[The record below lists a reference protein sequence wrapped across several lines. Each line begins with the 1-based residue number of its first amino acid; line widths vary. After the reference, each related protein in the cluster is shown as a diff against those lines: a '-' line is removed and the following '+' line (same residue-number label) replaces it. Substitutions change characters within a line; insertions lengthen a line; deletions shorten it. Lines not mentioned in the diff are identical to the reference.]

1 MSNGDNYTST
11 CVAPGLPRRVFHT
24 FDRSGETTSAT
35 VSWDAPIS
43 NGGAPIIRYEVY
55 MYWNADWSGDSPIP
69 DPALPRDEWSSA
81 PFYCIVG
88 DNEYSPSYE
97 TPAPR
102 SCTITDIPN
111 GFNGYFIVSGA
122 NWSGQGEFSDPSS
135 EFSVPGAPT
144 DVSAVAGSA
153 SAQVSWT
160 APTNSGGSSITRY
173 VVTSSSGPTG
183 VKTCSTTSTT
193 CNVTGLSNGTNYTFT
208 VIARNAT
215 GDSLA
220 SNPSFAVMPARTPT
234 APLRVVAGTAISAMA
249 SVSWAVPNFVGD
261 GTITYTVSSSSGPT
275 GVRTCTTTA
284 TTCNVSGLS
293 NGTSYTFTVRAAN
306 TVGTG
311 VASAASNAFVPGLP
325 DAPAPPFASLSDL
338 SDSWQAGVKIEWSA
352 PSSEGGSAISEYSVQ
367 AFVNGVAVSGAVCTT
382 AATSC
387 SMYGLNGGTTYT
399 FTVTARNSFGWG
411 ATSGASQPRMFIDFP
426 GFPGNVVGTPG
437 PNSVRVTWTA
447 PAVTGGG
454 PIIGYRVIGWTYSVE
469 TGTVYTPGCS
479 AGLGVLTCTVRGLPN
494 GVPYNFFVYALNNN
508 PQITSF
514 DRKFGASPGFV
525 PTPIGLPSALAAL
538 SVTQWSDVV
547 QLEWSEPDT
556 REAVFS
562 YRVTYTVG
570 ANGWPVSFETFSS
583 NPYSSLSGVLTA
595 GVTYRI
601 TVAAKNAA
609 GFGAPSAPATFR
621 PVAIAPAPTGLIGTF
636 GDRSVSVSW
645 TAPTNISSYF
655 SADSYYLVTA
665 SADGA
670 SCRSERLTTCL
681 VEGLRNGISY
691 TFTVRF
697 VNNAG
702 DGADSANSAAV
713 LPGALPTAPL
723 GVDVI
728 AGNASIRVSWTP
740 PADLGGRSITTYI
753 ATTSVGSTGAKS
765 CRTTGATLCTIVG
778 LVAEETYTVT
788 VVARTV
794 LGSSSGTTS
803 AEVIPLGSSRA
814 PVDVVGVFGPGEV
827 SVSWSAPAP
836 IVGISVTGYTVAS
849 TPGGFTCSTTSAL
862 TCVVSGLTNGV
873 AYTFVVTATASD
885 GRQTP
890 SFASAPVVPARAPD
904 APTAVG
910 GTVSGS
916 SVLVEWTE
924 PTDNGGSAVTS
935 YTVTASPGTRSCTT
949 AALSC
954 YVTGLTLG
962 TTYTFTVIATN
973 RAGQSAASS
982 PSSGVVPM
990 SAPNAPTAVRGV
1002 SGNTSVTVSWAPAF
1016 SNGSP
1021 VTSYTVESSPASA
1034 GCVGGA
1040 NATTCVVSGLAN
1052 GVSYTFTVRATN
1064 AVGDS
1069 RPGGGAGAVVPASA
1083 PDAPTSVIG
1092 SITGAGSISVSW
1104 TAPVDNGGA
1113 TITRY
1118 SVVASPGGRGCTTT
1132 GALTCVVSGLTS
1144 GTTYT
1149 FTVSAS
1155 NRAGTGAGSAHSE
1168 PVTAVSVSGPPL
1180 RVTAVFARSSATV
1193 SWSPPANN
1201 GGSAITLY
1209 TATSNVGDL
1218 SCTSESTSCVVSGLV
1233 PGTTYSFTVFATTA
1247 SGVGTASAAS
1257 NSGVVYAQAGA
1268 PLAVSA
1274 AAGSS
1279 TATVSWSR
1287 PADSVLITAYT
1298 VTASPGGRTCVISVR
1313 SDAVGGTCTVT
1324 GLTAGTEYTFTV
1336 AATDQGGSGVVS
1348 SESST
1353 VVPYTF
1359 ASAVTGATST
1369 AGYELATI
1377 SWSELAGGSASGWS
1391 QVISYK
1397 VTSTVGGFTCS
1408 TSSTSCDITGLVAGS
1423 TYSFSVR
1430 AITAAGQGAESEATG
1445 SITPYTVP
1453 GSPTA
1458 VTIEVQGNIAFVSWV
1473 APAVDG
1479 GRSIL
1484 SYTVTASSGGS
1495 CTTASAAELTC
1506 EIGSIDPGY
1515 TDFTVVATNIAGDSI
1530 GAVASEAG
1538 TIPESLDLG
1547 GKTFDITTATVRPG
1561 GLLVGAGTLVIG
1573 STTIVLAFQFNVV
1586 SHAFSA
1592 TGSVAIG
1599 PNTTIS
1605 GSFTYDESDGW
1616 AASFSLVPTECQS
1629 LGAGLSICSLAVA
1642 MSSTPVD
1649 GGVELQLE
1657 VSGEFLI
1664 VGSNRIVATF
1674 SYMDPLNWSLGLA
1687 GTVGLGF
1694 GPVDLAGSLSYDD
1707 GVLSGALCAAS
1718 VTCAVGDPGSIALR
1732 MGTLVMSGVTFN
1744 GLTLVWTPTAAS
1756 KFAGSASISFSD
1768 GSSVSVTGAYTDA
1781 LRWQF
1786 SASSVTFRIVSGIS
1800 ITASNLTIG
1809 RDGGG
1814 LQASGAG
1821 TLSVAGTSVAVAFTY
1836 VRETKWKINVE
1847 LSARLSIFG
1856 SSAVVSGSIEK
1867 SDTSLIQA
1875 ISATFAPIR
1884 ASGLTISNLSVSW
1897 SSTTG
1902 LIGTGAIDLGS
1913 GVVLS
1918 VGVAYTDSSNW
1929 SFTAR
1934 TSPGSLVIAP
1944 GFVLAGASLSGAIT
1958 NIAGVIDW
1966 GISANVSSI
1975 SLISNVLTLK
1985 NVTISVSSTC
1995 PQVSGADFC
2004 PTGANSTYLSLTG
2017 SVEVSL
2023 GNGLGTQTINVAG
2036 VYGTQSKGFRLQASM
2051 SKITI
2056 VPGFLEID
2064 SPTLSVSYSNGAAT
2078 ASTGAVGLGV
2088 GAGAKGGYS
2097 FAASGTANIL
2107 GASLPVTFTYTPTG
2121 YAVVGTFPSA
2131 GLNLGTAQLTSLA
2144 YTNVE
2149 SSATI
2154 DGLSVRLPANTLSFG
2169 GTQGLPSWVATLIER
2184 SLGDAK
2190 IFVTYSAPTEYMIRA
2205 SFPTNVPVRTGSSS
2219 YQFTFGNF
2227 TIMTGMSSGQPVQ
2240 SLSQSGTFT
2249 ISASGSSPKVINV
2262 AMGVTYLASSQTV
2275 NGYITAAGVNGGSL
2289 WDNAFGLPGFSLKT
2303 ITIQVGIQI
2312 AAVPFPLPTL
2322 GLQATVTLP
2331 GNLLK
2336 TFGMRPTD
2344 PVPVSVLMQL
2354 SEANPCMDI
2363 AIGTPDGPDI
2373 VNLAGVVKA
2382 KYLHLVIAPTG
2393 CVVGSYI
2400 VPAGFG
2406 VQIEASLL
2414 NVDLDV
2420 SAVITTSPNFAFTA
2434 TVTVGEFRTS
2444 AVTFDGATI
2453 TIGSTYLGSY
2463 VQFAGSLAVLGT
2475 PISLS
2480 GYFGW
2485 TSSTQTSL
2493 IWLRGSI
2500 GDISAGPFSLTNLQ
2514 FFGSLSTSPTSQSFS
2529 IQATGKI
2536 TILGSVLDV
2545 RSVDFTYTDGRI
2557 TALHIEIYASIV
2569 VSSVTV
2575 SGTFVLDSNKTTNV
2589 TSLIATGNA
2598 TVNGFSVGSVALSI
2612 DNRGFTF
2619 TGTLSVPGV
2628 FSTTIAGA
2636 MYWQT
2641 PLCPNS
2647 VCPTITLPNG
2657 TVVTAVAG
2665 DFAFSASGIGFTI
2678 GGFSATVSVALAKA
2692 GGTFGANFSGS
2703 FSVDNRGSQVT
2714 VQGSFTSSGDF
2725 SASGTASALAGFNL
2739 SLQVSVSKVGSAVSV
2754 NAAANLSIAGFALKL
2769 SGSFSKNAS
2778 GVTSTLSVTTAA
2790 TIGGFNLGTSTFRLS
2805 IAPGVESFT
2814 FSSTVSAGPF
2824 SGAMSGSFGRSSGA
2838 VTFDF
2843 TASMIMNSS
2852 SVSGSGTFRIRNTSG
2867 SVVASISSVSLSIG
2881 SVNYSF
2887 PDITF
2892 GTGFSFSG
2900 SASNSFSAS
2909 GSDGWTKDLP
2919 WPAGSIGYTIKA
2931 SFSGSYTASVSWS
2944 VASGF
2949 KYSLSASATAHAEY
2963 RTSID
2968 CKNYCS
2974 LGSYSASLTATGGFS
2989 WSVEKWGHTFNL

>member
-1 MSNGDNYTST
+1 
-11 CVAPGLPRRVFHT
+11 
-24 FDRSGETTSAT
+24 
-35 VSWDAPIS
+35 VS
-43 NGGAPIIRYEVY
+43 
-55 MYWNADWSGDSPIP
+55 
-69 DPALPRDEWSSA
+69 
-81 PFYCIVG
+81 
-88 DNEYSPSYE
+88 
-97 TPAPR
+97 
-102 SCTITDIPN
+102 
-111 GFNGYFIVSGA
+111 VS
-122 NWSGQGEFSDPSS
+122 
-135 EFSVPGAPT
+135 GAPT

-160 APTNSGGSSITRY
+160 APTTTGGSSITRY

-220 SNPSFAVMPARTPT
+220 SNPSSAVVPARTPT
-234 APLRVVAGTAISAMA
+234 APLRVVAGASISAMA

-311 VASAASNAFVPGLP
+311 VSSAASNAFVPGLP
-325 DAPAPPFASLSDL
+325 DAPAPPFASLSNL

-352 PSSEGGSAISEYSVQ
+352 PSYEGGSAISEYSVQ
-367 AFVNGVAVSGAVCTT
+367 AFVNGVAVPGAVCTT

-387 SMYGLNGGTTYT
+387 SMYGLNGGTIYT

-411 ATSGASQPRMFIDFP
+411 TASGASQPLMFVDFP
-426 GFPGNVVGTPG
+426 GYPGNVVGTPG

-454 PIIGYRVIGWTYSVE
+454 PIIGYRVIGWTYSVA
-469 TGTVYTPGCS
+469 TDTVYTPGCS
-479 AGLGVLTCTVRGLPN
+479 ADSGALTCTVRGLPN

-508 PQITSF
+508 PQVTSF
-514 DRKFGASPGFV
+514 VRKFGASPNYV
-525 PTPIGLPSALAAL
+525 PTPIGLPSAPAAL
-538 SVTQWSDVV
+538 SVTQTFNVV
-547 QLEWSEPDT
+547 QLDWSEPDA
-556 REAVFS
+556 REAVVS

-570 ANGWPVSFETFSS
+570 SNGWPVSFETFSS
-583 NPYSSLSGVLTA
+583 AVYSSLDGVLTP

-601 TVAAKNAA
+601 TVAARNAA
-609 GFGAPSAPATFR
+609 GWGPASAPATFR
-621 PVAIAPAPTGLIGTF
+621 PVAIAPAPTGVVGTF
-636 GDRSVSVSW
+636 GDREVSVSW
-645 TAPTNISSYF
+645 TAPANVSTYF

-665 SADGA
+665 SADDA
-670 SCRSERLTTCL
+670 SCRSERLTTCI
-681 VEGLRNGISY
+681 VEGLRNGVAY

-697 VNNAG
+697 VNDAG
-702 DGADSANSAAV
+702 DGADSSNSAAV
-713 LPGALPTAPL
+713 LPGAPPTAPS

-740 PADLGGRSITTYI
+740 PADLGGRPITTYI

-788 VVARTV
+788 VIARTA

-836 IVGISVTGYTVAS
+836 IMGISVTGYTVAS

-873 AYTFVVTATASD
+873 SYTFVVTATASD

-890 SFASAPVVPARAPD
+890 SFASAPVVPVRAPD

-1155 NRAGTGAGSAHSE
+1155 NRAGTGAVSAHSE
-1168 PVTAVSVSGPPL
+1168 PVTAVSVSSPPL

-1209 TATSNVGDL
+1209 TVTANVGDL

-1233 PGTTYSFTVFATTA
+1233 PGITYTFTVVATTA
-1247 SGVGTASAAS
+1247 SGVGTASATS

-1268 PLAVSA
+1268 PLAVA
-1274 AAGSS
+1274 AVAGASS
-1279 TATVSWSR
+1279 ATVSWSR

-1298 VTASPGGRTCVISVR
+1298 VTASPSGRTCVISVR

-1324 GLTAGTEYTFTV
+1324 GLIAGTEYTFTV
-1336 AATDQGGSGVVS
+1336 AATDQGGSGVTS

-1359 ASAVTGATST
+1359 ASAVTGVTST

-1377 SWSELAGGSASGWS
+1377 SWSELAGGSATGWS

-1408 TSSTSCDITGLVAGS
+1408 TSSTSCDVTGLVAGS
-1423 TYSFSVR
+1423 AYSFRVR
-1430 AITAAGQGAESEATG
+1430 AITAAGQGTESETTV
-1445 SITPYTVP
+1445 SVTPYTVP

-1458 VTIEVQGNIAFVSWV
+1458 VTIEVQGNIAFISWV
-1473 APAVDG
+1473 APVVDG

-1629 LGAGLSICSLAVA
+1629 LGAGLSICALAVS
-1642 MSSTPVD
+1642 MTSTPVGD
-1649 GGVELQLE
+1649 GVELVLE
-1657 VSGEFLI
+1657 VSGELVI
-1664 VGSNRIVATF
+1664 SGVNRIAATF
-1674 SYMDPLNWSLGLA
+1674 SYTDPSNWSLELA
-1687 GTVGLGF
+1687 GSVGLGF
-1694 GPVDLAGSLSYDD
+1694 GTVVVAGTVSYDD
-1707 GVLSGALCAAS
+1707 GVLTGALCLASATCTAA
-1718 VTCAVGDPGSIALR
+1718 APGSVALR
-1732 MGTLVMSGVTFN
+1732 LGTLVMSGVTFN
-1744 GLTLVWTPTAAS
+1744 GLTLIWTPTGAS
-1756 KFAGSASISFSD
+1756 KFVGSASISFSD
-1768 GSSVSVTGAYTDA
+1768 GSSVSVTGTYTDA
-1781 LRWQF
+1781 THWQF
-1786 SASSVTFRIVSGIS
+1786 TASSVTFRVVTGIS
-1800 ITASNLTIG
+1800 LAASNLTIG
-1809 RDGGG
+1809 RDGGAM
-1814 LQASGAG
+1814 QASGAG
-1821 TLSVAGTSVAVAFTY
+1821 TIAVGGTTVAVSFIY
-1836 VRETKWKINVE
+1836 VSASNWKISVN
-1847 LSARLSIFG
+1847 LSANLSLFG

-1867 SDTSLIQA
+1867 RDATLTQS

-1884 ASGLTISNLSVSW
+1884 VSGLTISNLAVSW

-1902 LIGTGAIDLGS
+1902 LTGTGTIDLGS

-1918 VGVAYTDSSNW
+1918 VGVIYVDSSNW

-1985 NVTISVSSTC
+1985 NITISVSSAC

-2004 PTGANSTYLSLTG
+2004 PTGTNSTYLSLAG

-2023 GNGLGTQTINVAG
+2023 GNGLGTQTISVAG
-2036 VYGTQSKGFRLQASM
+2036 VYGAQSKGFRLQASM

-2064 SPTLSVSYSNGAAT
+2064 SPTLSVSYSNGAAN
-2078 ASTGAVGLGV
+2078 ASTGAVSLGV
-2088 GAGAKGGYS
+2088 GAGGKGGYS

-2453 TIGSTYLGSY
+2453 TIGSTYLSSY

-2569 VSSVTV
+2569 VSSVTI

-2692 GGTFGANFSGS
+2692 GGTFGASFSGS

-2739 SLQVSVSKVGSAVSV
+2739 NLQVSVSKVGSAVSV

-2778 GVTSTLSVTTAA
+2778 GVTSTLSATTAA

-2867 SVVASISSVSLSIG
+2867 SVVASISGVSLSIG

-2909 GSDGWTKDLP
+2909 ASDGWTKDLP

-2989 WSVEKWGHTFNL
+2989 WSVSKWGHTFNL